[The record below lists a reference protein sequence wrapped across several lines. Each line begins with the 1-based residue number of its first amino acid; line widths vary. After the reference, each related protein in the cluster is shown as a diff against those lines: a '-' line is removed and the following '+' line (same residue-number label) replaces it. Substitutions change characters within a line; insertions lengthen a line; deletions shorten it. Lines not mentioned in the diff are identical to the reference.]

1 MWQTLPAARAGP
13 TTSGGISLF
22 RSSLINARS
31 ISLSSLSS
39 DVLEALEVSDIL
51 EGSEVL
57 EVCGVFLLLSS
68 TNSFLTS
75 RAATPTS
82 CPQTAA
88 TPGTTSSTTDT
99 SRKPTAHPQT
109 AAASSLLTDPATVN
123 NIMPIPSII
132 RAA

>member
-1 MWQTLPAARAGP
+1 M
-13 TTSGGISLF
+13 SGGISLF

-39 DVLEALEVSDIL
+39 DVLEVLEVSDIL
-51 EGSEVL
+51 EAWEVL

-99 SRKPTAHPQT
+99 SRR
-109 AAASSLLTDPATVN
+109 LR
-123 NIMPIPSII
+123 
-132 RAA
+132 RALKEDERRAMARTIVEHLKLCGWK